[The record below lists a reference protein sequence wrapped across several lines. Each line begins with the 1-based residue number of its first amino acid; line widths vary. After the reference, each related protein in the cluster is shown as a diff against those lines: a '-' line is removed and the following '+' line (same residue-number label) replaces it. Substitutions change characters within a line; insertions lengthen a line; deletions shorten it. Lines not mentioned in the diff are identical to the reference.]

1 MANHALRR
9 KLWINLGLTAL
20 VGGLVILVMV
30 EPGQEPPKAPVP
42 ITGLAPEAVPSVA
55 IELPDRPLIRLER
68 VGEGWRM
75 TAPRELR
82 AATGKIDNLLA
93 VARAESHQRYGIG
106 DVDSAE
112 LGLDEPEA
120 VLVLGDTRLVFGGTD
135 PIEGRRYVRVGDAV
149 HLIGGRYLSRIRND
163 PLYWADN
170 ALLPD
175 GARLTEIRL
184 PDFHLTRDENGLW
197 HAEPEPEGISA
208 DALVVLAQAWQR
220 ATAFSVHAA
229 GEPPADA
236 ARVRLHLEGSSEPI
250 VFDLVDNRA
259 GFELI
264 RQDLGLRYTMTEPQR
279 TELLELDSPG
289 PNAGSVETPAGDD
302 PVE

>member
-1 MANHALRR
+1 MANRALRR

-30 EPGQEPPKAPVP
+30 EPGREPPKAPVP
-42 ITGLAPEAVPSVA
+42 ITQLAPEAVPSVA
-55 IELPDRPLIRLER
+55 IEQPDRPLIRLER

-82 AATGKIDNLLA
+82 AAAGKIDNLLA

-106 DVDSAE
+106 DVDSAG
-112 LGLDEPEA
+112 LGLNEPEA
-120 VLVLGDTRLVFGGTD
+120 VLTLGDTRLVFGGTD
-135 PIEGRRYVRVGDAV
+135 PIEGRRYVRVGDTV
-149 HLIGGRYLSRIRND
+149 HLIAGRYLSQIRND

-197 HAEPEPEGISA
+197 HADPEPEGVSA
-208 DALVVLAQAWQR
+208 DALVALAQAWQR
-220 ATAFSVHAA
+220 ATAFSVQGAS
-229 GEPPADA
+229 EPPADP
-236 ARVRLHLEGSSEPI
+236 ARIRLSLEGSSDPI
-250 VFDLVDNRA
+250 VFELVDNRA

-264 RQDLGLRYTMTEPQR
+264 RQDLGLSYTMTEPQR
-279 TELLELDSPG
+279 AELLVLQPSGPDADSG
-289 PNAGSVETPAGDD
+289 ETASGHDPA
-302 PVE
+302 E

>member
-1 MANHALRR
+1 MANRALRR

-20 VGGLVILVMV
+20 VGVLVILVMV

-42 ITGLAPEAVPSVA
+42 ITELAPEAVPSVA
-55 IELPDRPLIRLER
+55 IEQPDRPLIRLDR

-82 AATGKIDNLLA
+82 AAAGKIDNLLA

-106 DVDSAE
+106 DVDPAG

-120 VLVLGDTRLVFGGTD
+120 VLTLGDTRLVFGGTD
-135 PIEGRRYVRVGDAV
+135 PIEGRRYVRVGDTV
-149 HLIGGRYLSRIRND
+149 HLIAGRYLSRIRND

-197 HAEPEPEGISA
+197 HAEPEPDGVSA
-208 DALVVLAQAWQR
+208 DALVALAQAWQR
-220 ATAFSVHAA
+220 ATAFSVQGAD
-229 GEPPADA
+229 ESPADPT
-236 ARVRLHLEGSSEPI
+236 RIRLSLEGSSDPI
-250 VFDLVDNRA
+250 VFELVDNRA

-279 TELLELDSPG
+279 AELLELQ
-289 PNAGSVETPAGDD
+289 PAGPDTDTGKTASGHD
-302 PVE
+302 PAE